1 MLVDEAI
8 QLHRNSLRIRRR
20 GHGRE
25 LLLRTKVNGG
35 RYPLTLKPMKRV
47 QRRTTSTRT
56 STAVGPSPAT
66 DIFIF
71 VDWGLKVGSTTRT
84 FSSSV
89 QFSLLPWVVHT
100 NVSNLDV
107 QAHAHKDEVQDD
119 QIVTKGLARF
129 EATERNHN
137 QGREQAQDQKGPRHL
152 QIGDLVDRVPVCIR
166 FQCASL
172 LSRPWLG

>member
-1 MLVDEAI
+1 MAVYQSVVLSVVGE
-8 QLHRNSLRIRRR
+8 
-20 GHGRE
+20 GRTE
-25 LLLRTKVNGG
+25 SK
-35 RYPLTLKPMKRV
+35 
-47 QRRTTSTRT
+47 
-56 STAVGPSPAT
+56 PSPAT
-66 DIFIF
+66 DMFIF

-84 FSSSV
+84 SSSSV

-152 QIGDLVDRVPVCIR
+152 QIGDLVDRVPICIR
-166 FQCASL
+166 FVPVSFLA
-172 LSRPWLG
+172 RGWVDLGQACHQTGHADA